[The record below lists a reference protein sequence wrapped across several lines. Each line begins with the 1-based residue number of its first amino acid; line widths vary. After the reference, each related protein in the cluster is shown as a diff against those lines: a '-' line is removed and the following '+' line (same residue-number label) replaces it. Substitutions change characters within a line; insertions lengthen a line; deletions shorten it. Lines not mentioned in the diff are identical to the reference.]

1 MNNDVTQKLTIEDFK
16 QVVLNMEN
24 DNLSKIKQEERK
36 QMVARIMRYYETLE
50 GNKRDDN
57 K

>member
-16 QVVLNMEN
+16 QVVLNMEK
-24 DNLSKIKQEERK
+24 DNLSKIMPEERK